1 MYKALTSLGK
11 SLAVTILF
19 LLLVDAV
26 IAQSEKKTEDKLFYS
41 YWEVNFNAG
50 TTLFFG
56 DVKQYKILPA
66 ENEIRMGAGFQLMRQ
81 LTPIFGVRGQMLYTQ
96 VSGVRSQWDRYF
108 QADLFEFNMNAKVN
122 LSNLISGYKKRLIDV
137 YATVGIG
144 FINYN
149 SQLIET
155 STEEIIREIGFGT
168 GESFGGR
175 SLNGIGTVGMGFDIR
190 ISDKWYINLE
200 SANRI
205 MNTDIFDGWV
215 GGFKYD
221 VYNYTSVGITYKFGQ
236 SKKGKKVRT
245 TEKEVP
251 AYVPMGNYPY
261 LKPPG
266 AEEDPTRE
274 EGQVQIN
281 MLEVPPIPY
290 NPDVATGKVNDFG
303 SFVDQRDG
311 KTYRMVIIGTQVWM
325 AQNLNFGNMIGGD
338 RTMRDDR
345 VNTKYCYN
353 DKETNCDVYG
363 GLYQWGE
370 AMQYSKLTGSQGI
383 CPEGWHIPSD
393 FDWKKLE
400 EYLGMTVAEVNET
413 GYRGGGSY
421 VGAKLKPRSSMWDVS
436 DANEFPVSGF
446 NALPAGYR
454 YAFGT
459 YYYIDEFGFF
469 WTSTEASDTYI
480 WYRSLSS
487 KDSQIRRD
495 YYYKTIGFSVRCIQD

>member
-1 MYKALTSLGK
+1 MYISIK
-11 SLAVTILF
+11 SIISSCVIV
-19 LLLVDAV
+19 LLVLFTSNLS
-26 IAQSEKKTEDKLFYS
+26 AQTTEKSKDNLFYQ
-41 YWEVNFNAG
+41 YWQVDFNVG

-66 ENEIRMGAGFQLMRQ
+66 ENELRIGVGFQLMRQ
-81 LTPIFGVRGQMLYTQ
+81 ISPVLGVRGQMVYAQ
-96 VSGVRSQWDRYF
+96 VSGVRRQWDRYF
-108 QADLFEFNMNAKVN
+108 QADLFEFNLNAKIN
-122 LSNLISGYKKRLIDV
+122 LSNLISGYKSRLIDV
-137 YATVGIG
+137 YTTVGLG

-155 STEEIIREIGFGT
+155 STEKIIREIGYGN

-175 SLNGIGTVGMGFDIR
+175 SFNGIGVLGLGFDIK
-190 ISDKWYINLE
+190 ISNSWHVNLE
-200 SANRI
+200 SANRM
-205 MNTDIFDGWV
+205 MNTDIFDGWI

-221 VYNYTSVGITYKFGQ
+221 VYNYTSVGITFKFGQ
-236 SKKGKKVRT
+236 SKEGKKVRT

-251 AYVPMGNYPY
+251 AYVPMSEYPY
-261 LKPPG
+261 LAPPG
-266 AEEDPTRE
+266 AEVPTE
-274 EGQVQIN
+274 ETQVPVK

-290 NPDVATGKVNDFG
+290 NPDVANGKANDFG
-303 SFVDQRDG
+303 TFVDERDG

-325 AQNLNFGNMIGGD
+325 AQNLNFGTMIGGD

-345 VNTKYCYN
+345 LTTKYCYN
-353 DKETNCDVYG
+353 DKEANCDVYG
-363 GLYQWGE
+363 GLYQWDE
-370 AMQYSKLTGSQGI
+370 AMQYTRIQGSQGI
-383 CPEGWHIPSD
+383 CPEGWHVPSD
-393 FDWKKLE
+393 VDWKKLE
-400 EYLGMTVAEVNET
+400 EFLGMSMLEVNET

-421 VGAKLKPRSSMWDVS
+421 VGAKLKPRSSMWDVN
-436 DANEFPVSGF
+436 DAHEFPASGF

-487 KDSQIRRD
+487 KDSQVRRD

>member
-1 MYKALTSLGK
+1 MMFAI
-11 SLAVTILF
+11 VTI
-19 LLLVDAV
+19 
-26 IAQSEKKTEDKLFYS
+26 AQTEKKVEEKLFYQ
-41 YWEVNFNAG
+41 YWEVNFNG
-50 TTLFFG
+50 GVTLFFG

-66 ENEIRMGAGFQLMRQ
+66 ENEIRMGAGFQLMSQ
-81 LTPIFGVRGQMLYTQ
+81 LSPVFGVRGQMLYTQ
-96 VSGVRSQWDRYF
+96 VSGVRKEWDRYF

-122 LSNLISGYKKRLIDV
+122 ISNLISGYKKRLIDV
-137 YATVGIG
+137 YATVGVG

-149 SQLIET
+149 SQLVET
-155 STEEIIREIGFGT
+155 STDSIIREIGFGN

-175 SLNGIGTVGMGFDIR
+175 SLNGIGTLGMGFDIR
-190 ISDKWYINLE
+190 ISDNLNINLE

-221 VYNYTSVGITYKFGQ
+221 IYNYTSVGLTYKFGQ
-236 SKKGKKVRT
+236 SKEGKSVKSKKDDT
-245 TEKEVP
+245 PTN
-251 AYVPMGNYPY
+251 VPMNDYPY

-266 AEEDPTRE
+266 AEESSIETP
-274 EGQVQIN
+274 VIS

-290 NPDVATGKVNDFG
+290 NPDVANGKANDYG
-303 SFVDQRDG
+303 SFVDERDG
-311 KTYRMVIIGTQVWM
+311 KVYRMVIIGTHVWM
-325 AQNLNFGNMIGGD
+325 SQNLNFGTMIGGD
-338 RTMRDDR
+338 RTMRDDK
-345 VNTKYCYN
+345 VITKYCYN
-353 DKETNCDVYG
+353 DKEANCDVYG

-370 AMQYSKLTGSQGI
+370 AMLYSKLPGTKGI

-393 FDWKKLE
+393 SDWKKLE
-400 EYLGMTVAEVNET
+400 EFLGMSIAEVNET

-421 VGAKLKPRSSMWDVS
+421 VGAKLKPLSSMWDIS
-436 DANEFPVSGF
+436 DAREFPISGF

-469 WTSTEASDTYI
+469 WSSTEASDTYI

-487 KDSQIRRD
+487 EDSQVRRD

>member
-1 MYKALTSLGK
+1 MYKPLTFLNK
-11 SLAVTILF
+11 SLSITVILMLFAIVTF
-19 LLLVDAV
+19 
-26 IAQSEKKTEDKLFYS
+26 AQAEKKVEEKMFYQ
-41 YWEVNFNAG
+41 YWEVNFNG
-50 TTLFFG
+50 GVTLFFG

-66 ENEIRMGAGFQLMRQ
+66 KNELRMGAGFQLMRQ
-81 LTPIFGVRGQMLYTQ
+81 LSPVFGVRGQMLYTQ
-96 VSGVRSQWDRYF
+96 VSGVREEWDRYF

-122 LSNLISGYKKRLIDV
+122 ISNLISGYKKRRVDV
-137 YATVGIG
+137 YATVGVG

-149 SQLIET
+149 SQLVET
-155 STEEIIREIGFGT
+155 STDEIIREIGFGT

-175 SLNGIGTVGMGFDIR
+175 SLNGIGTFGAGFDIR
-190 ISDKWYINLE
+190 ISNNLSINLE

-221 VYNYTSVGITYKFGQ
+221 VYNYSSVGITYKFGQ
-236 SKKGKKVRT
+236 SKEGKKLKT
-245 TEKEVP
+245 KEDDQPTNV
-251 AYVPMGNYPY
+251 AMSNYPY
-261 LKPPG
+261 LLPPG
-266 AEEDPTRE
+266 VDETDEEVP
-274 EGQVQIN
+274 VIS

-290 NPDVATGKVNDFG
+290 NPDVATGKANDYG
-303 SFVDQRDG
+303 SFVDERDG

-325 AQNLNFGNMIGGD
+325 SQNLNFGTMIGGD
-338 RTMRDDR
+338 KTMRDDK
-345 VNTKYCYN
+345 VFTKYCYN
-353 DKETNCDVYG
+353 DKESNCDVYG

-370 AMQYSKLTGSQGI
+370 AMQYTKLPGTKGI

-393 FDWKKLE
+393 SDWKKLE
-400 EYLGMTVAEVNET
+400 EFLGMSIAEVNET

-421 VGAKLKPRSSMWDVS
+421 VGAKLKPLSSMWDVS
-436 DANEFPVSGF
+436 DAREFPISGF
-446 NALPAGYR
+446 NALPSGYR

>member
-1 MYKALTSLGK
+1 MNKPFILICKL
-11 SLAVTILF
+11 LFVTFI
-19 LLLVDAV
+19 LLLEVDA
-26 IAQSEKKTEDKLFYS
+26 IAQSEKKNDELLFYQ
-41 YWEVNFNAG
+41 YWEVNFNGG

-56 DVKQYKILPA
+56 DVKQYKVLPA
-66 ENEIRMGAGFQLMRQ
+66 QNEIRLGAGFQLMRQ
-81 LTPIFGVRGQMLYTQ
+81 LSPVIGVRGQMLYTQ
-96 VSGVRSQWDRYF
+96 VSGVRKEWDRYF
-108 QADLFEFNMNAKVN
+108 QANLFEFNANAKVN
-122 LSNLISGYKKRLIDV
+122 MSNLISGYKKRLIDV
-137 YATVGIG
+137 YATVGLG

-155 STEEIIREIGFGT
+155 STEKIIREIGYGN

-175 SLNGIGTVGMGFDIR
+175 SFNGIGSIGMGFDIM
-190 ISDKWYINLE
+190 ISDKWFINLE

-221 VYNYTSVGITYKFGQ
+221 IYNYSSVGVTFKFGQ
-236 SKKGKKVRT
+236 SKEGKKVRT
-245 TEKEVP
+245 TEEEVP
-251 AYVPMGNYPY
+251 EFIPIEEYPY
-261 LKPPG
+261 LTPPG
-266 AEEDPTRE
+266 IDETVKEDP
-274 EGQVQIN
+274 VQIN

-303 SFVDQRDG
+303 KFVDQRDG

-325 AQNLNFGNMIGGD
+325 AQNLNFGTMIGGD

-345 VNTKYCYN
+345 VATKYCYN
-353 DKETNCDVYG
+353 DKEVNCDVYG

-370 AMQYSKLTGSQGI
+370 AMEYSTLTGSKGI

-393 FDWKKLE
+393 GDWKKLE

-436 DANEFPVSGF
+436 DANKFEVSGF

-459 YYYIDEFGFF
+459 FYYIDEFGFF
-469 WTSTEASDTYI
+469 WTSTKASDTYI

-487 KDSQIRRD
+487 KDSQVRRD